1 MSVKIKDM
9 KIPVIKK
16 LVENHSLEELQAAE
30 EALAEEQT
38 PAISIE
44 GDDEGEQ
51 LTHAFAA
58 IFVIQKINET
68 GCDFKTALR
77 QYTSKV
83 RESIS

>member
-1 MSVKIKDM
+1 M
-9 KIPVIKK
+9 KIPVIRK

-30 EALAEEQT
+30 EALAEERS
-38 PAISIE
+38 PMIAID
-44 GDDEGEQ
+44 GADEGEQ

-58 IFVIQKINET
+58 IFVIRKMNET

-77 QYTSKV
+77 EYTAKV

>member
-1 MSVKIKDM
+1 M

-16 LVENHSLEELQAAE
+16 LVENHDLDTLRAAE

-38 PAISIE
+38 PAIEIV

-58 IFVIQKINET
+58 IYILERMQED
-68 GCDFKTALR
+68 GLEFKAALR
-77 QYTSKV
+77 EYTSKV
-83 RESIS
+83 RASIS